1 MLHVQSKYK
10 AVKFSC
16 KQRAA
21 LLTAL
26 YQCMSQA
33 AMRGHCPI
41 ALKLLGWAFLLC
53 CSLAGLTSCPC
64 CKRLGSAHAQ
74 PMIGKAGWA
83 GLRHGMLCTAARQLS
98 QC

>member
-1 MLHVQSKYK
+1 MMFLLITCSSIHRTLQQLLLPGHAEMLWGYKVEALHHCVQSKYK

-26 YQCMSQA
+26 YQCMTQA

-41 ALKLLGWAFLLC
+41 ALKTLG
-53 CSLAGLTSCPC
+53 
-64 CKRLGSAHAQ
+64 
-74 PMIGKAGWA
+74 
-83 GLRHGMLCTAARQLS
+83 
-98 QC
+98 

>member
-41 ALKLLGWAFLLC
+41 ALKLLG
-53 CSLAGLTSCPC
+53 
-64 CKRLGSAHAQ
+64 
-74 PMIGKAGWA
+74 
-83 GLRHGMLCTAARQLS
+83 
-98 QC
+98 